1 MRNLLVTV
9 AATAL
14 AAGVLA
20 GCKSQEKTCIQAFE
34 KAKKCKLTNVHVAKG
49 KDGFVAYCKTLKGNA
64 LKDLEAGAKGTD
76 CGPAFANSMI
86 PKLTPE
92 NLPPPPTTPPPPR
105 PPPAPAPPPPPAEP
119 PPVAANHRTGAPGGS
134 SPSSGRPGASSPSGS
149 GSTATG
155 QVG

>member
-92 NLPPPPTTPPPPR
+92 NLPPPPTTPPPPSPPPSPPTTAPAPPVAPAPPPAAPAPP
-105 PPPAPAPPPPPAEP
+105 PPPAPAPPPPAK
-119 PPVAANHRTGAPGGS
+119 
-134 SPSSGRPGASSPSGS
+134 
-149 GSTATG
+149 
-155 QVG
+155 